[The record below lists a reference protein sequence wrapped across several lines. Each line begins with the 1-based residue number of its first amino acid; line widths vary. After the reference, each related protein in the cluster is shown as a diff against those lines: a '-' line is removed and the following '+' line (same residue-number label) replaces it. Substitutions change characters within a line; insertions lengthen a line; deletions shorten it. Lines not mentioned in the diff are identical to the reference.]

1 MKYVGLTLACLLL
14 LTPFMLHSASAE
26 PALNIEWQ
34 RNSGFDLHSGINGQ
48 WTITAHPSSNRT
60 AYVEFYLDSKLQT
73 NSTQTPYSWTF
84 NTDNYPEGEHTIR
97 VTAYTSTGETASAT
111 DTRIFTGFP
120 YMFIVGVLLF
130 GSIVFAFSLL
140 LTYYLIKQ
148 KANAKRTAGKI
159 SSTTR
164 HSIKR

>member
-14 LTPFMLHSASAE
+14 LTPFMLLTASAE
-26 PALNIEWQ
+26 PALSIEWQ

-48 WTITAHPSSNRT
+48 YTITAHPASNLT
-60 AYVEFYLDSKLQT
+60 THVEFYLDDKLQY
-73 NSTQTPYSWTF
+73 SDAQTPYNWSF

-97 VTAYTSTGETASAT
+97 VTAYTATGETASAT
-111 DTRIFTGFP
+111 DIRSFTGFP
-120 YMFIVGVLLF
+120 YMFVVGVLLF
-130 GSIVFAFSLL
+130 GGIVFAFLLL

-164 HSIKR
+164 HSSKR